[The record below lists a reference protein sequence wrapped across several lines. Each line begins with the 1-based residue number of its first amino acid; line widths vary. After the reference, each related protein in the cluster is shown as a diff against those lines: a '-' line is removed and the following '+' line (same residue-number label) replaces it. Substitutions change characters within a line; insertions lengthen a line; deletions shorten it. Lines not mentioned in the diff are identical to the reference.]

1 MTFETLELVLGLTE
15 PRKVL
20 IIEDN
25 ISFVSRLR
33 LFLERKGHTV
43 HSYTGVEQQG
53 SCLLG
58 LEPDRISDPD
68 EIVPN
73 HYDVCFLDHYFA
85 GSDFNGSTFLGL
97 LMNHP
102 VRVCGMSSVDT
113 ANDSMRRCGALT
125 SIRKDRLDQLLT
137 L

>member
-1 MTFETLELVLGLTE
+1 MTFETLELVLGLTDS
-15 PRKVL
+15 RRIL

-25 ISFVSRLR
+25 LSFALRLR
-33 LFLERKGHTV
+33 GFLIKEDHIVHT
-43 HSYTGVEQQG
+43 YTGVEQQG

-85 GSDFNGSTFLGL
+85 GSDFNGSTFLGV

>member
-25 ISFVSRLR
+25 ISFASRLL

-43 HSYTGVEQQG
+43 HSYTGVQQQG

-68 EIVPN
+68 EIVPD

-85 GSDFNGSTFLGL
+85 GRDFNGSTFLGVL
-97 LMNHP
+97 ANYP
-102 VRVCGMSSVDT
+102 IKVCGMSSVDS
-113 ANDSMRRCGALT
+113 ANESMRRCGALT
-125 SIRKDRLDQLLT
+125 SLRKDKLDQLLT